1 LLDDVGAG
9 VWSQG
14 VVEGHDHHGVAV
26 GALLGEHPFGAVL
39 AVDAHECVGVGL
51 ETQSDKARAKVLG
64 SQQRLVVVH
73 PLVRLGGRFAPTKAR
88 SIVCKR

>member
-1 LLDDVGAG
+1 MFDDVGAG

-14 VVEGHDHHGVAV
+14 VVEGHNHHGVAV
-26 GALLGEHPFGAVL
+26 SALLSEHPFGAVL

-51 ETQSDKARAKVLG
+51 EAQSNQTGAKVLG
-64 SQQRLVVVH
+64 SEQRLVVVH
-73 PLVRLGGRFAPTKAR
+73 PLVRLGGRFAPTQAR